1 MFLIDKITLIAV
13 WIFSLNNYLVLGF
26 IEFNNKAIFWL
37 LGLQSMSEF
46 INANFDTS
54 KSCKKENASLL
65 FVDIVIYCSLVIHN
79 ELRDKTTVGKFK
91 AIR

>member
-46 INANFDTS
+46 INAFLYRYIEIMQ
-54 KSCKKENASLL
+54 KRGR
-65 FVDIVIYCSLVIHN
+65 VIIFC
-79 ELRDKTTVGKFK
+79 
-91 AIR
+91 